1 MYPKDEI
8 NNKIYSETKTMALK
22 QVGKYN
28 SQ

>member
-8 NNKIYSETKTMALK
+8 NNKIYSENKTMELK